1 MRVPQTRFRV
11 KHLVQQTEVS
21 EIEVSM
27 HQSATTETAL
37 HCKAKLTPPLLEIL
51 NVFKDLFSR
60 RIQGRIFSSNFPSVA
75 LLFLHSLSNFCI
87 RTGYILI
94 QRRDVALG

>member
-27 HQSATTETAL
+27 HQSATTDTAL
-37 HCKAKLTPPLLEIL
+37 LWKAKLTPPLLEIL
-51 NVFKDLFSR
+51 KVFTDLLS
-60 RIQGRIFSSNFPSVA
+60 RIQGRFFSSNFPKYCTSISS
-75 LLFLHSLSNFCI
+75 FTF
-87 RTGYILI
+87 
-94 QRRDVALG
+94 